1 MSEDEYCLH
10 VNARE
15 GSLLW
20 MILADRTQSEDEKD
34 WVPYIPVFAKLI
46 ECWSS
51 NGFVRLFRGTEFPI
65 DVSGEEVPAGEVSD
79 LLGDMS
85 SWAYAEESQP
95 AICVVRGDRDL
106 VELEDGMCD

>member
-20 MILADRTQSEDEKD
+20 MVLADRAQSEDERE
-34 WVPYIPVFAKLI
+34 WVQYIPVFTKLI

-51 NGFVRLFRGTEFPI
+51 MGFVRLFRGTEFPVDI
-65 DVSGEEVPAGEVSD
+65 SGEEVPAEKVSE
-79 LLGDMS
+79 LLGDAS
-85 SWAYAEESQP
+85 SWAYVEEPQP
-95 AICVVRGDRDL
+95 AICVVLGDRDL
-106 VELEDGMCD
+106 VELKDGMCD